1 MEHVT
6 EKVENIHLDGSGG
19 GGNANEKSRENTN
32 RRNRKKPEQPHY
44 VPKKS
49 EDKNKMSPNPDQ
61 DKQPPV
67 VGETV
72 KTEDMKGD
80 NSTKNQPK
88 SDASGGGNRKKNKG
102 RRDNGGGKD
111 KRNRQTEQNDTKF
124 NSQHQGG
131 SSKNDNSTKEQVGI
145 IYLYIYHS
153 MTIVFQ
159 LWNMTSQWKIKKAY
173 LCSLKF

>member
-6 EKVENIHLDGSGG
+6 DKVESIHLDGGG
-19 GGNANEKSRENTN
+19 GSGNVNEKSRENTN

-49 EDKNKMSPNPDQ
+49 EEKSKVSPNPDQ
-61 DKQPPV
+61 EKQPPV
-67 VGETV
+67 VGESA
-72 KTEDMKGD
+72 KPEDMKGD
-80 NSTKNQPK
+80 NTKNQPK

-124 NSQHQGG
+124 NSHHQGG

-145 IYLYIYHS
+145 NYLYIYHS